1 MHTSNCWY
9 LHFNWA
15 YSASYPNLNKKN
27 SRQIRIE
34 TFQNICIRFWQQL
47 DKMTHIDDKEFET
60 LNWLPMTERFI
71 QCIISIVFKYVN
83 DKYSYYINEVFQTGP
98 ENNNQTR

>member
-1 MHTSNCWY
+1 
-9 LHFNWA
+9 
-15 YSASYPNLNKKN
+15 
-27 SRQIRIE
+27 
-34 TFQNICIRFWQQL
+34 
-47 DKMTHIDDKEFET
+47 MTHIDDKEFET

-83 DKYSYYINEVFQTGP
+83 DKYSYHINEVFQTGP